1 MGMPYMGMGM
11 GMGMGMMPPASPQV
25 GMPFSPTDGRG
36 SPAAA
41 MSPRVQAIQAQIDVL
56 EATLRQMTGEESN
69 RVTRYGNPV
78 SDDSL
83 GTERPAKT
91 QEMEHSNNVLEAM
104 ETSPVESPGLRAR
117 NDAAARRAAAA
128 ELRVRSMRSRTDSG
142 INEDEER

>member
-36 SPAAA
+36 SPAA

-83 GTERPAKT
+83 GTERPVKT
-91 QEMEHSNNVLEAM
+91 QEMEQSGNVPEAT

-128 ELRVRSMRSRTDSG
+128 ELRVRSMRSRTESG